1 MLSVVRALVGPQ
13 DWARECARHRK
24 EPTGLIY
31 FDNAATTR
39 TDPEVLGA
47 MLPFLGDEFGNPS
60 SAYQLATRSR
70 SALEHAREHVASYIG
85 ATPRELI
92 FTGCGSESDNYAIKG
107 AAWANAEKGKHI
119 ITSGIEHH
127 AVLDACLALQRDG
140 FEVTVLRP
148 DKYGLIATE
157 QVAEALREDTVLV
170 SIMHSNNEVGTL
182 QPIPE
187 IGALCRSRG
196 VIFHTD
202 AVQSLGKVPLNVNE
216 LNVDLLAMSAHKIY
230 GPKGTGA
237 LYVRK
242 GTKLVKLIDGGGQE
256 MGRRA
261 GTENVAGIVGMGKAV
276 ELLASRGEADN
287 RRIAELTRRVIEG
300 VVAGVPRC
308 QLTGHPEKRLPNIA
322 SFVVNYI
329 EGEGMLLSLDLYGI
343 CASSGSAC
351 TSGSLDPSHVL
362 LATGCS
368 HEVAHGSLRVS
379 LGRYNTRAE
388 VDILLS
394 ALPGFVER
402 LRAMSPMWADV
413 KRKGL
418 V

>member
-1 MLSVVRALVGPQ
+1 MGKHCFALDFAPVELRTSKGSS
-13 DWARECARHRK
+13 
-24 EPTGLIY
+24 GLIY
-31 FDNAATTR
+31 FDNAATTKI
-39 TDPEVLGA
+39 DPEVLGA
-47 MLPFLGDEFGNPS
+47 MFPFLQDEFGNPS
-60 SAYQLATRSR
+60 SVYQLAARSR
-70 SALEHAREHVASYIG
+70 TALEKARETVAAYIG
-85 ATPRELI
+85 ATPREII

-107 AAWANAEKGKHI
+107 AAWANADKGRHV

-140 FEVTVLRP
+140 FEVTVLNP
-148 DKYGLIATE
+148 DKYGLIAVE
-157 QVAEALREDTVLV
+157 QVAEAMREDTTLV
-170 SIMHSNNEVGTL
+170 SIMHSNNEVGTI
-182 QPIPE
+182 QPIAE
-187 IGALCRSRG
+187 IGALCKNRG
-196 VIFHTD
+196 ILFHTD
-202 AVQSLGKVPLNVNE
+202 AVQSLGKVPLDVNE
-216 LNVDLLAMSAHKIY
+216 LNVDLMAMSAHKIY
-230 GPKGTGA
+230 GPKGVGA
-237 LYVRK
+237 LYIRK

-276 ELLASRGEADN
+276 ELLASRAESDN
-287 RRIAELTRRVIEG
+287 ARIADLCRRVIDG
-300 VVAGVPRC
+300 VLEKVPMC

-362 LATGCS
+362 LATGCA
-368 HEVAHGSLRVS
+368 HEVAHGSLRIS
-379 LGRYNTRAE
+379 LGRNNTRAE

-402 LRAMSPMWADV
+402 LREMSPMWADA

>member
-1 MLSVVRALVGPQ
+1 MRDGEESTR
-13 DWARECARHRK
+13 
-24 EPTGLIY
+24 LIY

-39 TDPEVLGA
+39 IDPEVLGA
-47 MLPFLGDEFGNPS
+47 MLPFLQDEFGNPS
-60 SAYQLATRSR
+60 SVYQLAARSR
-70 SALEHAREHVASYIG
+70 VALEKARETVAGYIG
-85 ATPRELI
+85 ATPREVI

-107 AAWANAEKGKHI
+107 AAWANADKGRHI

-140 FEVTVLRP
+140 FEVTVLNP

-157 QVAEALREDTVLV
+157 QVAEAIREDTILV
-170 SIMHSNNEVGTL
+170 SIMHSNNEVGTI
-182 QPIPE
+182 QPIAE
-187 IGALCRSRG
+187 IGALCKSRG
-196 VIFHTD
+196 VLFHTD
-202 AVQSLGKVPLNVNE
+202 AVQSLGKVPLDVNE
-216 LNVDLLAMSAHKIY
+216 LNVDLMAMSAHKIY
-230 GPKGTGA
+230 GPKGVGA
-237 LYVRK
+237 LYIRR
-242 GTKLVKLIDGGGQE
+242 GTRLVKLIDGGGQE
-256 MGRRA
+256 LGRRA

-276 ELLASRGEADN
+276 ELLASRAESDN
-287 RRIAELTRRVIEG
+287 ARIAELCRRVIDG
-300 VVAGVPRC
+300 VLERVPMC

-362 LATGCS
+362 LATGCV
-368 HEVAHGSLRVS
+368 HEVAHGSLRIS
-379 LGRYNTRAE
+379 LGRNNTRAE
-388 VDILLS
+388 VDILLN

-402 LRAMSPMWADV
+402 LREMSPMWADA